1 LAIEQVFERKRKAL
15 FFLFFLGNLFFIN
28 TLENRE
34 DENPNGSTKVNYDS
48 DSRLVRSSNIF
59 LDWLL
64 LIDSNSLRAS

>member
-34 DENPNGSTKVNYDS
+34 DENLNSSTKVNYDS

-64 LIDSNSLRAS
+64 LIDCNSLQAS

>member
-34 DENPNGSTKVNYDS
+34 DENLNSSTKVNYDS

>member
-28 TLENRE
+28 TYENRE
-34 DENPNGSTKVNYDS
+34 DESPNGSTKVNYDS
-48 DSRLVRSSNIF
+48 ESRLVRSSNIF

>member
-15 FFLFFLGNLFFIN
+15 FFLGNLFFIN
-28 TLENRE
+28 TRENRE
-34 DENPNGSTKVNYDS
+34 AENPNGSTKVNYDS

>member
-1 LAIEQVFERKRKAL
+1 MAIEQVFERKRKAL

-34 DENPNGSTKVNYDS
+34 DENLNSSTKVNYDS